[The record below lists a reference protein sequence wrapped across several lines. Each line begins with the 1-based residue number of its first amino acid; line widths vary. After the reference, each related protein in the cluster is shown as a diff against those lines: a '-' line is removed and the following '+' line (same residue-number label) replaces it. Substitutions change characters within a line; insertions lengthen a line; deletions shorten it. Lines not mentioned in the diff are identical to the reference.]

1 MFTKVANGF
10 DRTVR
15 AIGGA
20 LVIVLFLSSFTDVA
34 NRIVTRQS
42 IPWSHTLSVWCQIIY
57 TFLLVGPLIWEGV
70 HINVDLIIK
79 RLKGWPS
86 IISYTVFAIVMIA
99 FSIVSAYSAWMYI
112 PVLIRFNFTAQIGLW
127 FIPFWPII
135 AASVAGGM
143 LIAIPYSIAYLIRH
157 VRHTM
162 RVRRGEEEAEIEEL
176 LTDEDKAMVEKVT
189 QEVEEGKE

>member
-10 DRTVR
+10 DKTVR
-15 AIGGA
+15 GIGGA
-20 LVIVLFLSSFTDVA
+20 LVIILFISSFTDVA
-34 NRIVTRQS
+34 NRIITRQS

-79 RLKGWPS
+79 RLKGWVA
-86 IISYTVFAIVMIA
+86 IFSYTVFAIVLIA

-112 PVLIRFNFTAQIGLW
+112 PVLIRFNFTAQIGMW

-143 LIAIPYSIAYLIRH
+143 LIAIPYSVAYLIRH
-157 VRHTM
+157 IRHTLA
-162 RVRRGEEEAEIEEL
+162 VRRGEEAAEAEIL
-176 LTDEDKAMVEKVT
+176 SDEDKALVRET
-189 QEVEEGKE
+189 EEGKE

>member
-1 MFTKVANGF
+1 MFTKIANGF
-10 DRTVR
+10 DQTVR
-15 AIGGA
+15 GLGAA
-20 LVIVLFLSSFTDVA
+20 LVAIIFFSSFIDVT
-34 NRIVTRQS
+34 NRIITRES
-42 IPWSHTLSVWCQIIY
+42 LPWSHTLSIWCQIIY
-57 TFLLVGPLIWEGV
+57 CFLLIGPLIWEGV

-99 FSIVSAYSAWMYI
+99 FSIVSAYSAFMYL
-112 PVLIRFNFTAQIGLW
+112 PVLIRFNFTAQIGMW

-157 VRHTM
+157 IRHTL
-162 RVRRGEEEAEIEEL
+162 RVRRGEEEAEIEEMF
-176 LTDEDKAMVEKVT
+176 TDEEKDLLKET
-189 QEVEEGKE
+189 EEEREKSQ

>member
-1 MFTKVANGF
+1 VFAKIANGF
-10 DRTVR
+10 DQTVR
-15 AIGGA
+15 GIGGA
-20 LVIVLFLSSFTDVA
+20 LVITIFLSSFADVT
-34 NRIVTRQS
+34 NRIITRAS
-42 IPWSHTLSVWCQIIY
+42 IPWSHTLSIWCQIIY

-79 RLKGWPS
+79 RLRGWAS

-99 FSIVSAYSAWMYI
+99 FSIISAYSAFMYL
-112 PVLIRFNFTAQIGLW
+112 PVLIRFNFTAQIGMW

-157 VRHTM
+157 IRHTL
-162 RVRRGEEEAEIEEL
+162 RVRRGEEEAEIEEM
-176 LTDEDKAMVEKVT
+176 LTDEDKAMLEKVT
-189 QEVEEGKE
+189 EEVGEGKE